1 MFLSNRNSF
10 AFMFCLMLRWIFT
23 WGRTQPLFVNVF
35 NPITPGAFHSLLLL
49 NVKVTVFFLAESWK
63 WHSYLTGI
71 VHPPPKKTCWK
82 YTHPQA
88 LQNVEEFV
96 FIRTDLEKFS
106 IALLSHPWI
115 LCSDKPLIKNL
126 TSNAYDS
133 SPWPLVTILCS
144 QLHICRKSIKMFL
157 TSNYFFKNESSIH
170 NEWKN
175 SIFGW
180 TSPWT
185 FSLARVLLLMKP
197 LYFFC
202 LQVITCF
209 GISVL
214 TCRFVGFAVVALLV
228 EINSV
233 FLHLRQVL
241 RMASLAKSTFYRI
254 NSMINL
260 GTYVVFRINTLAWMT
275 RWLVLNRDLIP
286 LISYTIG
293 SVGLAIMT
301 VMNIVLFCRL
311 MRSDFMKS
319 SREQEVRKEK
329 EKEM

>member
-1 MFLSNRNSF
+1 MNEKMKFLCELVLGSFPWLMFWCVAINETS
-10 AFMFCLMLRWIFT
+10 
-23 WGRTQPLFVNVF
+23 LF
-35 NPITPGAFHSLLLL
+35 L
-49 NVKVTVFFLAESWK
+49 
-63 WHSYLTGI
+63 
-71 VHPPPKKTCWK
+71 
-82 YTHPQA
+82 
-88 LQNVEEFV
+88 
-96 FIRTDLEKFS
+96 
-106 IALLSHPWI
+106 
-115 LCSDKPLIKNL
+115 
-126 TSNAYDS
+126 
-133 SPWPLVTILCS
+133 
-144 QLHICRKSIKMFL
+144 
-157 TSNYFFKNESSIH
+157 
-170 NEWKN
+170 
-175 SIFGW
+175 
-180 TSPWT
+180 
-185 FSLARVLLLMKP
+185 
-197 LYFFC
+197 C

-214 TCRFVGFAVVALLV
+214 TCRYVGFAVVALLV

-241 RMASLAKSTFYRI
+241 CMASLAKSTFYRI

-319 SREQEVRKEK
+319 SREQEVRKRRRK
-329 EKEM
+329 KCRKRTLPTPTSAPTKSALIAIIPRLGGKSSFHLLTSFL